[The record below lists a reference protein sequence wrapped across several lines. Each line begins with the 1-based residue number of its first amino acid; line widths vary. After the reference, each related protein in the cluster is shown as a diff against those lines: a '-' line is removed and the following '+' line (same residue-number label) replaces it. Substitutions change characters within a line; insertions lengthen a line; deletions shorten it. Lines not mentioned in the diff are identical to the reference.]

1 MEPLAEPM
9 VQDTRRRRT
18 HFGHFEE
25 ERTKYW
31 NAFRDKPDPKILK
44 DDGLV
49 IAEDGGLSD
58 IDELMYPMQYFSA
71 GLIIVF
77 CFMNGIML
85 SVVDLRA
92 LAHRGTSGQPSYFLL
107 TNSLLSVVWPH
118 NPLEGHVE
126 KVVPFLELLYFAY
139 LLLKIGYD
147 CLQVWRGLRTE
158 RADPKIEFET
168 WLTVTNLC
176 WDDLPQLSSYSAIRL
191 LYFVTPSV
199 VGTQA
204 FALVCF
210 VQDRMHNAHSRME
223 KVWAVLQF
231 LRYLLFLVC
240 ALVIGFDAFLV
251 KFRLSIAYVQS
262 TTLTLYDS
270 LAAFTFL
277 FQILGVVNLNWF
289 VKERLFIFIFG
300 GEDGRVDMKEKAR
313 WDVWVALI
321 AKKVFDEYGVMKGL
335 IVLLAFDD
343 YDFQQLVLDD
353 DGKLE
358 KMKMKHSCSFE
369 DIHVHTVP
377 DGFTPLSPRLMSPR
391 TTPEHAGCHVC

>member
-9 VQDTRRRRT
+9 VQHTRKVV
-18 HFGHFEE
+18 HYEE

-31 NAFRDKPDPKILK
+31 NAFRDETNPKILK

-49 IAEDGGLSD
+49 ISEDGGLSD

-92 LAHRGTSGQPSYFLL
+92 LAQPGTSGQPSYFLL
-107 TNSLLSVVWPH
+107 TNSILSVVFPG

-139 LLLKIGYD
+139 LLFQIFYECWK
-147 CLQVWRGLRTE
+147 VWRGMRTE
-158 RADPKIEFET
+158 KDDPNIELQT
-168 WLTVTNLC
+168 WLTVSNLC
-176 WDDLPQLSSYSAIRL
+176 WDVLPQLSSYSAIRL

-204 FALVCF
+204 YNMVCF
-210 VQDRMHNAHSRME
+210 VQDRMQNADTRME
-223 KVWAVLQF
+223 KVWPVLQF

-262 TTLTLYDS
+262 STLTLADS

-300 GEDGRVDMKEKAR
+300 GEDGRVDIKEKAR

-321 AKKVFDEYGVMKGL
+321 AKKVFDQYGVMKGL

-353 DGKLE
+353 DGKLD
-358 KMKMKHSCSFE
+358 KMRSKNSGFFE
-369 DIHVHTVP
+369 ASHGRTVP
-377 DGFTPLSPRLMSPR
+377 DGFTPLSPRQSPR
-391 TTPEHAGCHVC
+391 QRASLTGGTTVP